1 MKLTRVTQSML
12 VSRYLINTNRNLSNA
27 QTLQNQIATGK
38 EINRP
43 SDNPFKA
50 NRIMQLYT
58 EISAN
63 KQFKENIKDTD
74 NWLDETDTALNSLN
88 NVYSR
93 IRHLLVTTGNGSYSD
108 DERLSIQLEM
118 KELNTQI
125 MQILNTNTDGNYI
138 FGGTKSTSVPLMID
152 SNGRL
157 QLADK
162 NGKAIYIY
170 KDSNGDITT
179 NPDAGNTAVSL
190 GTTSLTTAALTN
202 AQIDSLKSELES
214 DATSDERKAEIKL
227 MIGTRDKVYVKKYS
241 NTLTTTAGGTTL
253 KSKLETDY
261 GTLNPSTM
269 GIVQVSNI
277 QNSIAQYSDKIK
289 SELNDDSI
297 TSERKTELEKLS
309 KDIST
314 AKEITDEL
322 ADLVAEKAGTI
333 NSEELSKLN
342 TAISNKLNTF
352 NGYVS
357 NMYTQASSGPYYS
370 LSNSTGTGTSCTVTD
385 STLNDAE
392 LRTKIESE
400 LNNTT
405 NPPTD
410 KRRAELNN
418 ILKSITPKVDTIYK
432 TTKTTTNPDGTS
444 TTTTNFST
452 SNQNTPA
459 ILSETDIKN
468 LEDEYK
474 LAATTSTRKEE
485 IQNILVAYNQIGA
498 ELKVEVSEGVK
509 MQYNTTALDIMYY
522 TDSNGNKK
530 SISDLMNQIINN
542 LEPDGTIITNPDGT
556 KSEADH
562 TKVFG
567 NLLTEMDGAIKQLL
581 TQRSKVGAW
590 SNRIESTLDRNK
602 ASNESMTKV
611 LSKTEDIDYAEKY
624 MEYAVLQQVYQAS
637 LQISGRILPMTL
649 MDYVR

>member
-27 QTLQNQIATGK
+27 QILQNQIATGK

-50 NRIMQLYT
+50 NRIMQLYS

-63 KQFKENIKDTD
+63 NQFKENIKDTD
-74 NWLDETDTALNSLN
+74 NWLNETDTALNSLD

-93 IRHLLVTTGNGSYSD
+93 IRHLQVKVGNGSYSD
-108 DERLSIQLEM
+108 DERLSIQLEI

-138 FGGTKSTSVPLMID
+138 FGGTKSTSIPLMID
-152 SNGRL
+152 SNGRF
-157 QLADK
+157 QLSDK

-170 KDSNGDITT
+170 KDSNGKITT
-179 NPDAGNTAVSL
+179 NPDAGSTAVSL
-190 GTTSLTTAALTN
+190 GTTSLTD
-202 AQIDSLKSELES
+202 AQINSLKSELES

-241 NTLTTTAGGTTL
+241 DTLTTTAGGTTL

-333 NSEELSKLN
+333 DSGELSKLN
-342 TAISNKLNTF
+342 TAISNKLTTF

-357 NMYTQASSGPYYS
+357 NMYTQATSGPYYS
-370 LSNSTGTGTSCTVTD
+370 LNGSTGTGTNCTVTD
-385 STLNDAE
+385 STLKDAV
-392 LRTKIESE
+392 LRTKIEGE

-410 KRRAELNN
+410 KRREELNN
-418 ILKSITPKVDTIYK
+418 ILKSITPKVDTVYK
-432 TTKTTTNPDGTS
+432 TADGKIT
-444 TTTTNFST
+444 T
-452 SNQNTPA
+452 SNQNAPA
-459 ILSETDIKN
+459 ILSKTDIKD
-468 LEDEYK
+468 LENEYK
-474 LAATTSTRKEE
+474 LAATTSARKEE

-530 SISDLMNQIINN
+530 SVSDLMNQIINN

-602 ASNESMTKV
+602 ASNESMTTV

>member
-27 QTLQNQIATGK
+27 QILQNQIATGK

-50 NRIMQLYT
+50 NRIMQLYS

-63 KQFKENIKDTD
+63 NQFKENIKDTD
-74 NWLDETDTALNSLN
+74 NWLNETDTALNSLD

-93 IRHLLVTTGNGSYSD
+93 IRHLQVKVGNGSYSD
-108 DERLSIQLEM
+108 DERLSIQLEI

-152 SNGRL
+152 SNGRF
-157 QLADK
+157 QLSDK

-170 KDSNGDITT
+170 KDSNGKITT
-179 NPDAGNTAVSL
+179 NPDAGSTAVSL
-190 GTTSLTTAALTN
+190 GTTSLTD
-202 AQIDSLKSELES
+202 AQINSLKSELES
-214 DATSDERKAEIKL
+214 DATSDERKSEIKL

-241 NTLTTTAGGTTL
+241 DTLTTTAGGTTL

-333 NSEELSKLN
+333 DSGELSKLN
-342 TAISNKLNTF
+342 TAISNKLTTF

-357 NMYTQASSGPYYS
+357 NMYTQATSGPYYS
-370 LSNSTGTGTSCTVTD
+370 LNGSTGTGTNCTVTD
-385 STLNDAE
+385 STLKDAV
-392 LRTKIESE
+392 LRTKIEGE

-410 KRRAELNN
+410 KRREELNN
-418 ILKSITPKVDTIYK
+418 ILKSITPKVDTVYK
-432 TTKTTTNPDGTS
+432 TADGKIT
-444 TTTTNFST
+444 T
-452 SNQNTPA
+452 SNQNAPA
-459 ILSETDIKN
+459 ILSKTDIKD
-468 LEDEYK
+468 LENEYK
-474 LAATTSTRKEE
+474 LAATTSARKEE

-530 SISDLMNQIINN
+530 SVSDLMNQIINN

-602 ASNESMTKV
+602 ASNESMTTV